1 MTDEAEHK
9 HCQDLAIAC
18 VRHDGDD
25 ACHELDCD
33 ICDRDVARITAL
45 LVRERAAVRDAAP
58 AEVERLKAAQ
68 AWQPIATVPRNL
80 PALAWDPNGIYPDVA
95 YFRAEWDLS
104 ACKFTH
110 WAPLLEGPTP

>member
-68 AWQPIATVPRNL
+68 AWQPIATVPAYEQVL
-80 PALAWDPNGIYPDVA
+80 LWAPNRLGEHFVA
-95 YFRAEWDLS
+95 SAAEWEGEVGLM
-104 ACKFTH
+104 
-110 WAPLLEGPTP
+110 WMPLPKGPTP